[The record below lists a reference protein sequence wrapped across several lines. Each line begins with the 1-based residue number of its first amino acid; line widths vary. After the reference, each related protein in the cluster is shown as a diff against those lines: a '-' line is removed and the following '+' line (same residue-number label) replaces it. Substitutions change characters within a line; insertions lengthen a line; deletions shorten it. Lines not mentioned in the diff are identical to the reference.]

1 MKRTRARRFRVR
13 FSGSDPAP
21 SGVHPSGV
29 AAFELWRSTNGGRFR
44 RIARTAR
51 KSVLV
56 RGVRGKRYGFFS
68 VAVDRAR
75 NREAR
80 PSRADVTVRVLR

>member
-1 MKRTRARRFRVR
+1 VR
-13 FSGSDPAP
+13 FSGTDPAP
-21 SGVHPSGV
+21 AGVHASGV

-44 RIARTAR
+44 RISRTAR
-51 KSVLV
+51 RSVLV
-56 RGVRGKRYGFFS
+56 RGAPGKRYGFFT

-80 PSRADVTVRVLR
+80 PTRADVTVRVLR

>member
-1 MKRTRARRFRVR
+1 VR
-13 FSGSDPAP
+13 FLSVDRAPA
-21 SGVHPSGV
+21 GVRASGV
-29 AAFELWRSTNGGRFR
+29 AAFELWRSTNRGRFR

-56 RGVRGKRYGFFS
+56 RGVPGKRYRFFTI
-68 VAVDRAR
+68 AVDRAG

-80 PSRADVTVRVLR
+80 PSRADVTTRVLR